1 MCGIIG
7 YIGNKPAT
15 PILIEGLRRLEY
27 RGYDS
32 AGIAVIEN
40 DEVCRVRMPGKV
52 EKLAAKIAQHQFE
65 GTIGI
70 GHTRWATH
78 GKPSEANA
86 HPHANGDESIMLIHN
101 GIIENYQSL
110 SAQLRSRGY
119 HFTSETDTEVM
130 AHLIDDAYKGDLA
143 HAVKHALG
151 QVTGTYGLLVMHSGH
166 PNQLVAARRGSPMV
180 LGVGDGEML
189 LASDVSAFLRLTDRV
204 VYLEDDDIV
213 SVTTKGFTIDTLAGE
228 QVQRNAEQIEW
239 QDNAADLEGFPHYTL
254 KEIFEQPETITNA
267 IRGRLVESEGMA
279 HFGGLDDVLEEGMKA
294 AQHLVIISCGTSYYA
309 GLYARYVFEKLTDL
323 TVEVEIA
330 SEMRYRKTNIRP
342 GTVVLAISQ
351 SGETADTVAAMREA
365 ERKGALLLGLVN
377 VVGSTISRMTK
388 AGVYNHGGPEIG
400 VASTKI
406 FTSQCCILAM
416 MALLHGRFNHLS
428 VTDGMEVV
436 NGLLHLPD
444 DINRVL
450 KEANH
455 IHAIAAKYAQ
465 ANNFL
470 FIGRKYNYPMALEGA
485 LKLKEISYVHA
496 EGCAA
501 GEMKHGFIAMI
512 DENFPTVCLAT
523 RDTTYEKTISNM
535 QEIKSRNGKIVAIAT
550 EGDDEI
556 SDIADDVI
564 YTPATLDF
572 LQPIPAVVA
581 LQLFAYYCALERGCE
596 IDQPRNLAKSVTVE

>member
-40 DEVCRVRMPGKV
+40 NEMCRVRMPGKV
-52 EKLAAKIAQHQFE
+52 EKLAAKIAQHHFE

-78 GKPSEANA
+78 GRPSEANA

-101 GIIENYQSL
+101 GIIENYQGL
-110 SAQLRSRGY
+110 RAQLTGRGY
-119 HFTSETDTEVM
+119 PFTSETDTEVM
-130 AHLIDDAYKGDLA
+130 AHLIDDAYQGDLV
-143 HAVKHALG
+143 HAVKQALG
-151 QVTGTYGLLVMHSGH
+151 QVTGTYGLVVMHARH
-166 PNQLVAARRGSPMV
+166 PGQLVAARRGSPMV

-189 LASDVSAFLRLTDRV
+189 LASDVSAFLRLTGKV

-228 QVQRNAEQIEW
+228 QVQRNAEPIEW
-239 QDNAADLEGFPHYTL
+239 QDNAADLEGFPHYML

-279 HFGGLDDVLEEGMKA
+279 HFGTDNMLEEGLKE

-377 VVGSTISRMTK
+377 VVGSTISRMTR

-416 MALLHGRFNHLS
+416 MALLNGRFNHLS

-455 IHAIAAKYAQ
+455 IHAIAAKYAH
-465 ANNFL
+465 ADNFL

-485 LKLKEISYVHA
+485 LKLKEISYIHA

-501 GEMKHGFIAMI
+501 GEMKHGVIAMI

-535 QEIKSRNGKIVAIAT
+535 QEIKSRNGRIVAIAT
-550 EGDDEI
+550 EGDADI
-556 SDIADDVI
+556 ADIADDVI

-581 LQLFAYYCALERGCE
+581 LQLFAYYVALERGCD

>member
-32 AGIAVIEN
+32 AGIAIIEN
-40 DEVCRVRMPGKV
+40 DEMCRVRMPGKV
-52 EKLAAKIAQHQFE
+52 EKLAAKIAQHHFE

-101 GIIENYQSL
+101 GIIENYQNL
-110 SAQLRSRGY
+110 RAQLTGRGY
-119 HFTSETDTEVM
+119 PFTSETDTEVM
-130 AHLIDDAYKGDLA
+130 AHLIDDAYQGDLV
-143 HAVKHALG
+143 HAVKQALG
-151 QVTGTYGLLVMHSGH
+151 QVTGTYGLVVMHARH
-166 PNQLVAARRGSPMV
+166 PGQLVAARRGSPMV

-189 LASDVSAFLRLTDRV
+189 LASDVSAFLRLTDKV

-228 QVQRNAEQIEW
+228 QVQRDAEPIEW
-239 QDNAADLEGFPHYTL
+239 QDNAADLEGFPHYML

-279 HFGGLDDVLEEGMKA
+279 HFGTDNMLEEGLKE

-416 MALLHGRFNHLS
+416 MALLNGRFNHLS

-436 NGLLHLPD
+436 NGLLHLPE

-455 IHAIAAKYAQ
+455 IHAIAAKYAH
-465 ANNFL
+465 ADNFL

-485 LKLKEISYVHA
+485 LKLKEISYIHA

-501 GEMKHGFIAMI
+501 GEMKHGVIAMI

-535 QEIKSRNGKIVAIAT
+535 QEIKSRNGRIVAIAT
-550 EGDDEI
+550 EGDADI
-556 SDIADDVI
+556 ADIADDVI

-581 LQLFAYYCALERGCE
+581 LQLFAYYCAMERGCD

>member
-130 AHLIDDAYKGDLA
+130 AHLIDDAYKGDLV

>member
-32 AGIAVIEN
+32 AGIAIIEN
-40 DEVCRVRMPGKV
+40 DEMCRVRMPGKV
-52 EKLAAKIAQHQFE
+52 EKLAAKIAQYQFE

-78 GKPSEANA
+78 GRPSEANA

-101 GIIENYQSL
+101 GIIENYQGL
-110 SAQLRSRGY
+110 RAQLTGRGY
-119 HFTSETDTEVM
+119 PFTSETDTEVM
-130 AHLIDDAYKGDLA
+130 AHLIDDAYQGDLV
-143 HAVKHALG
+143 HAVKQALG
-151 QVTGTYGLLVMHSGH
+151 QVTGTYGLVVMHARH
-166 PNQLVAARRGSPMV
+166 PGQLVAARRGSPMV

-189 LASDVSAFLRLTDRV
+189 LASDVSAFLRLTDKV

-228 QVQRNAEQIEW
+228 QVQRDAEPIEW
-239 QDNAADLEGFPHYTL
+239 QDNAADLEGFPHYML

-279 HFGGLDDVLEEGMKA
+279 HFGTDNMLEEGLKE

-416 MALLHGRFNHLS
+416 MALLNGRFNHLS

-436 NGLLHLPD
+436 NGLLHLPE

-455 IHAIAAKYAQ
+455 IHAIAAKYAH
-465 ANNFL
+465 ADNFL

-485 LKLKEISYVHA
+485 LKLKEISYIHA

-501 GEMKHGFIAMI
+501 GEMKHGVIAMI

-535 QEIKSRNGKIVAIAT
+535 QEIKSRNGRIVAIAT
-550 EGDDEI
+550 EGDADI
-556 SDIADDVI
+556 ADIADDVI

-581 LQLFAYYCALERGCE
+581 LQLFAYYCAMERGCD

>member
-32 AGIAVIEN
+32 AGIAIIEN
-40 DEVCRVRMPGKV
+40 NEMCRVRMPGKV
-52 EKLAAKIAQHQFE
+52 EKLAAKIAQHHFE

-78 GKPSEANA
+78 GRPSEANA

-110 SAQLRSRGY
+110 RAQLTGRGY
-119 HFTSETDTEVM
+119 PFTSETDTEVM
-130 AHLIDDAYKGDLA
+130 AHLIDDAYQGDLV
-143 HAVKHALG
+143 HAVKQALG
-151 QVTGTYGLLVMHSGH
+151 QVTGTYGLVVMHARH
-166 PNQLVAARRGSPMV
+166 PGQLVAARRGSPMV
-180 LGVGDGEML
+180 LGVGDGETF

-228 QVQRNAEQIEW
+228 QVQRNAEPIEW
-239 QDNAADLEGFPHYTL
+239 QDNAADLEGFPHYML

-279 HFGGLDDVLEEGMKA
+279 HFGTDNMLEEGLKE

-377 VVGSTISRMTK
+377 VVGSTISRMTR

-416 MALLHGRFNHLS
+416 MALLNGRFNHLS

-455 IHAIAAKYAQ
+455 IHAIAAKYAH
-465 ANNFL
+465 ADNFL

-485 LKLKEISYVHA
+485 LKLKEISYIHA

-501 GEMKHGFIAMI
+501 GEMKHGVIAMI

-535 QEIKSRNGKIVAIAT
+535 QEIKSRNGRIVAIAT
-550 EGDDEI
+550 EGDADI
-556 SDIADDVI
+556 ADIADDVI

-581 LQLFAYYCALERGCE
+581 LQLFAYYCAMERGCD

>member
-1 MCGIIG
+1 M
-7 YIGNKPAT
+7 
-15 PILIEGLRRLEY
+15 
-27 RGYDS
+27 
-32 AGIAVIEN
+32 
-40 DEVCRVRMPGKV
+40 
-52 EKLAAKIAQHQFE
+52 
-65 GTIGI
+65 
-70 GHTRWATH
+70 HTR
-78 GKPSEANA
+78 
-86 HPHANGDESIMLIHN
+86 HPD
-101 GIIENYQSL
+101 
-110 SAQLRSRGY
+110 
-119 HFTSETDTEVM
+119 
-130 AHLIDDAYKGDLA
+130 
-143 HAVKHALG
+143 
-151 QVTGTYGLLVMHSGH
+151 
-166 PNQLVAARRGSPMV
+166 QLVAARRGSPMV

-189 LASDVSAFLRLTDRV
+189 LASDVSAFLRLTDKV

-213 SVTTKGFTIDTLAGE
+213 SVTTKDFTIDTLAGK
-228 QVQRNAEQIEW
+228 QVQRDAEPIEW
-239 QDNAADLEGFPHYTL
+239 QDNAADLEGFPHYML

-323 TVEVEIA
+323 IVEVEIA

-436 NGLLHLPD
+436 NGLMRLPD
-444 DINRVL
+444 HINRVL

-485 LKLKEISYVHA
+485 LKLKEISYIHA

-523 RDTTYEKTISNM
+523 RDTTYEKTVSNM
-535 QEIKSRNGKIVAIAT
+535 QEIKSRNGRIIAIAT
-550 EGDDEI
+550 EGDYEI
-556 SDIADDVI
+556 GDIADDVI

-581 LQLFAYYCALERGCE
+581 LQLFAYYCAMERGCD

>member
-40 DEVCRVRMPGKV
+40 DAVCRVRMPGKV

-86 HPHANGDESIMLIHN
+86 HPHANGDETIMLIHN

-110 SAQLRSRGY
+110 CSQLTSRGY
-119 HFTSETDTEVM
+119 RFTSETDTEVM
-130 AHLIDDAYKGDLA
+130 AHLIDDAYKGDLVQ
-143 HAVKHALG
+143 AVKQALG
-151 QVTGTYGLLVMHSGH
+151 QVTGTYGLVVMHTRH
-166 PNQLVAARRGSPMV
+166 PDQLVAARRGSPMV

-189 LASDVSAFLRLTDRV
+189 LASDVSAFLRLTDKV

-213 SVTTKGFTIDTLAGE
+213 SVTTKDFTIDTLAGE
-228 QVQRNAEQIEW
+228 QVQRNAEPIEW
-239 QDNAADLEGFPHYTL
+239 QDNAADLEGFPHYML

-323 TVEVEIA
+323 IVEVEIA

-436 NGLLHLPD
+436 NGLMRLPD
-444 DINRVL
+444 HINRVL

-485 LKLKEISYVHA
+485 LKLKEISYIHA

-523 RDTTYEKTISNM
+523 RDTTYEKTVSNM
-535 QEIKSRNGKIVAIAT
+535 QEIKSRNGRIIAIAT
-550 EGDDEI
+550 EGDYEI
-556 SDIADDVI
+556 GDIADDVI

-581 LQLFAYYCALERGCE
+581 LQLFAYYCAMEHGCD